1 MAFAGLCFGGSKI
14 KEPFQ
19 SLNGRLL
26 DAVQAGIV
34 DLSAVELFGA
44 EAQQDAQGA
53 AAALQ
58 KFWQEVVKSKKT
70 GLSLVGLET
79 FDLCTAV
86 LLEPNSISR
95 SVLEEKASNHA
106 EFFTKAIFERIQAQ
120 GNSATKKVLY
130 ESLSVW
136 LSLAPG
142 KTKKAKDLNQKASA
156 MVQDHGMTVG
166 PPHENI
172 QVHEGDCPP
181 PDPKT
186 GAEDWLQQL
195 LSIRPKPLV
204 LRGTLADWQ
213 LLPVLLLASSQPP
226 SDSFSFKEL
235 LATLAGTFGRSF
247 SGLTQ
252 AVTSAVSDASIRLGK
267 LGRSPPSKLNVGM
280 LRQFSQEVVKG
291 ALRNLQA
298 TELRLFGAGAIVLKA
313 IAVFLDQ
320 ADREPRVEES
330 DSDES
335 VSESARPSQPPPTVL
350 STLEGHAWNILMA
363 MIFSSA
369 APKLKAQVHPG
380 FLLSVLKPAFGAI
393 AGEVP
398 LSTGLSK
405 EQEDVVCSAGQG
417 FIETA
422 RSCLRHFAA
431 KADDSEVL
439 RFMHAGFVR
448 RQGLRDLAQLG
459 FDSPPARSRAN
470 TEIEVRAEPAP
481 SPKPR
486 LSIRRNPGEE
496 AKLRAIFDQCDTNGD
511 GTLNKR
517 ELILMCRSS
526 PETAMFFGL
535 PAVIRQE
542 DGSRD
547 LLEAKFQ
554 MMDQNDDR
562 EVNYDE
568 FREWYESE
576 ILLEQERKLKAG
588 DVEAEPKMTSEEVRV
603 NVKKSI
609 FGEDDTDSEEDERP
623 PAPVHTG
630 VPSIQ
635 HVLTNVTSDGRPL
648 MEEDSE
654 EEVQPL
660 NLHDE
665 RLQAEKFLEFIF
677 DQVKSQREDE
687 QGITRRDLE
696 AALAASWDTYGRCF
710 EHSDDDVSEDLALQ
724 PLGPLEFLDHFLS
737 LDPAEPLHGMVFC
750 QPPPE
755 PWPEIRP
762 PKKKATDIGPPQLVE
777 EGSTPVETM
786 VVEEV
791 IAMPAAE
798 VIESATA
805 VDPNSTDPS
814 DAIPAPH
821 RGMEIHE
828 DLMVS
833 EELTEPVPT
842 VTEIPMIEP
851 AETTQWMEQTMV
863 IGASDSEDEEASE
876 GHPAEHEAANHQD
889 DVVQIVDNLASEDDV
904 TPRSKEDEKVEAL
917 PEEQPDS
924 LQRIEVTDDW
934 QPSKPGPP
942 QNWFSDDVVPT
953 VPPPPV
959 LPAIVTQQD
968 PSGGLPLIPSA
979 RGNAP
984 ERQAL
989 GDENTSE
996 SQIVLPSSDSV
1007 LPALTFTPDAVVQ
1020 SPSHTEHQVAIRDLS
1035 FEASP
1040 VQDVGSAPPE
1050 SARTEPLS
1058 MLTPRTD
1065 LEVTASVSEAPL
1077 SLSPAPE
1084 HRLATVSQS
1093 AQSQE
1098 QLVPFPQEG
1107 RRSSVAIREQ
1117 LQMQPTSQPL
1127 SLQPAKPQADF
1138 AHERLSQICL
1148 RSEEADPKAK
1158 RNSTGST
1165 GSTIHDDFRQLPR
1178 KLQEQVA
1185 NLYQELEDAKDC
1197 KRRAEQENT
1206 EILNYLSAII
1216 NDDIPE
1222 QYALMD
1228 GSVSAVPSGVP
1239 EDEKQPLK
1247 VQDDEARGNTTS
1259 PMSPE
1264 QLEPPPP
1271 LPFASEHVQ
1280 ASTQAPLPP
1289 PDFLSKPL
1297 VNINF
1302 GGNSQEGW
1310 GSSHEPRRSEHV
1322 LQDSL
1327 ASVLPMA
1334 FRQLF
1339 ERPSLTEQHAQDAQ
1353 ERQHLQQSLQLM
1365 QQQLQQLQQ
1374 QISQGKTSET
1384 PQPSQRSLL
1393 EQLRAELAAE
1403 RREIHEQQRQQL
1415 QQDHKQQFQQQ
1426 QVQELLEQK
1435 IHQLQLQVQQQQQAQ
1450 QKAQQEAEQQS
1461 LPLQKMLEE
1470 LRTNGEATIGELRA
1484 ALEELRQS
1492 KERLVQ
1498 APLPPLPFSF
1508 DQETCSRPR
1517 SPNIPGMLHPFW
1529 EEKTSPPPSLLR
1541 GAPKVTGSSLG
1552 ALSTA
1557 GTLQRKSELSTLPH
1571 YLAMSEMEALRR
1583 LPAQRRR
1590 MQPLQPLQVSRSQV
1604 FDKELARWDSRAEQ
1618 LESRFRRL
1626 HSRRS

>member
-1 MAFAGLCFGGSKI
+1 MC
-14 KEPFQ
+14 
-19 SLNGRLL
+19 
-26 DAVQAGIV
+26 V
-34 DLSAVELFGA
+34 
-44 EAQQDAQGA
+44 
-53 AAALQ
+53 
-58 KFWQEVVKSKKT
+58 
-70 GLSLVGLET
+70 
-79 FDLCTAV
+79 
-86 LLEPNSISR
+86 
-95 SVLEEKASNHA
+95 ASNHA

-405 EQEDVVCSAGQG
+405 EQEDVVCSAGQ
-417 FIETA
+417 ESTSV
-422 RSCLRHFAA
+422 RDQCRHFAA

-710 EHSDDDVSEDLALQ
+710 EHSDDDDLALQ

-842 VTEIPMIEP
+842 
-851 AETTQWMEQTMV
+851 
-863 IGASDSEDEEASE
+863 EASE

-1040 VQDVGSAPPE
+1040 VQAMQPTLEMILNQTAAVSGCGKCSSGVGKNRAFVHADTSHRLGGHRIGIRSTPFTQSCTRTQACDSLPKCTK
-1050 SARTEPLS
+1050 SGAARTIS
-1058 MLTPRTD
+1058 TGGT
-1065 LEVTASVSEAPL
+1065 S
-1077 SLSPAPE
+1077 
-1084 HRLATVSQS
+1084 
-1093 AQSQE
+1093 
-1098 QLVPFPQEG
+1098 F
-1107 RRSSVAIREQ
+1107 
-1117 LQMQPTSQPL
+1117 QMQPTSQPL

-1148 RSEEADPKAK
+1148 RSEAK

-1470 LRTNGEATIGELRA
+1470 LR
-1484 ALEELRQS
+1484 
-1492 KERLVQ
+1492 
-1498 APLPPLPFSF
+1498 
-1508 DQETCSRPR
+1508 
-1517 SPNIPGMLHPFW
+1517 
-1529 EEKTSPPPSLLR
+1529 R
-1541 GAPKVTGSSLG
+1541 GG
-1552 ALSTA
+1552 
-1557 GTLQRKSELSTLPH
+1557 
-1571 YLAMSEMEALRR
+1571 
-1583 LPAQRRR
+1583 
-1590 MQPLQPLQVSRSQV
+1590 QPDSQ
-1604 FDKELARWDSRAEQ
+1604 L
-1618 LESRFRRL
+1618 
-1626 HSRRS
+1626 